1 MSFIAVDVLNDPA
14 GLERLL
20 ALGTRKV
27 PLLTRD
33 GRYVFAENLENVAK
47 FVGLDSTGHQPL
59 APEALLHKWMNVLR
73 AAQRYVRQMPDER
86 LQDRAIP
93 NRDRAIRLVCHH
105 VFRIG
110 EAFVETM
117 TQETEYW
124 EWHAQQEPA
133 AGTMH
138 TSEDIARYGE
148 DVIARLEQWWDTLE
162 DRSGQQPVRTYM
174 GVQPMHHLFERSAWH
189 SAQHAR
195 QLMALLERYDIAPDA
210 PLTAADLSGLPLPER
225 LWE

>member
-1 MSFIAVDVLNDPA
+1 VAVDVMNDPA
-14 GLERLL
+14 GLQRLL

-27 PLLTRD
+27 PLVAQRE
-33 GRYVFAENLENVAK
+33 RYVFAENLENVAE
-47 FVGLDSTGHQPL
+47 FVGLGSTGHRPL
-59 APEALLHKWMNVLR
+59 PPAELYEKWMVVLR
-73 AAQRYVRQMPDER
+73 AAQRYVRQFPDER
-86 LQDRAIP
+86 LAERAIP

-117 TQETEYW
+117 TQGTEYW

-133 AGTMH
+133 EGTMR
-138 TSEDIARYGE
+138 TSEEIADYGGS
-148 DVIARLEQWWDTLE
+148 VIARIEDWWAHLD
-162 DRSGQQPVRTYM
+162 DKSGQQPVRTYM
-174 GVQPMHHLFERSAWH
+174 GEQAMHQLFERSAWH

-195 QLMALLERYDIAPDA
+195 QLVALLDRYGIEADGA
-210 PLTAADLSGLPLPER
+210 LTAEDLAGLPLPER

>member
-1 MSFIAVDVLNDPA
+1 MNDTA

-27 PLLTRD
+27 PLLAR
-33 GRYVFAENLENVAK
+33 GERYVFAENLENVAQ
-47 FVGLDSTGHQPL
+47 FVGLGSTGHEPL
-59 APEALLHKWMNVLR
+59 PPPELHRKWMHVLR

-86 LQDRAIP
+86 LRERAIP

-117 TQETEYW
+117 TQGTEYW

-133 AGTMH
+133 EGTML
-138 TSEDIARYGE
+138 TTDEIARYAD
-148 DVIARLEQWWDTLE
+148 DVIGRIEAWWTTL
-162 DRSGQQPVRTYM
+162 DDKSGRQPVKTYM
-174 GVQPMHHLFERSAWH
+174 GEQPMHALFERSAWH

-195 QLMALLERYDIAPDA
+195 QLMALLERYGIAPDR
-210 PLTAADLSGLPLPER
+210 PLTAGDLAGLPLPER

>member
-1 MSFIAVDVLNDPA
+1 MNDRA

-27 PLLTRD
+27 PLLERG
-33 GRYVFAENLENVAK
+33 GRYVFAENLENVAA
-47 FVGLDSTGHQPL
+47 FVGLESTGHTPL
-59 APEALLHKWMNVLR
+59 APHELFSTWVRVLR
-73 AAQRYVRQMPDER
+73 AALRYVRQMPDER
-86 LQDRAIP
+86 LHERAIP

-117 TQETEYW
+117 TQGTEYW

-133 AGTMH
+133 PGTMK
-138 TSEDIARYGE
+138 TSAEIVSYGE
-148 DVIARLEQWWDTLE
+148 DVLRRIEAWWEHLA
-162 DRSGQQPVRTYM
+162 DRSGSQPVKTYM
-174 GVQPMHHLFERSAWH
+174 GPQPMRELFERSVWH
-189 SAQHAR
+189 SAQHTR
-195 QLMALLERYDIAPDA
+195 QLMALLERYGIEPEA
-210 PLTAADLSGLPLPER
+210 PLTAEDLAGLPLPER